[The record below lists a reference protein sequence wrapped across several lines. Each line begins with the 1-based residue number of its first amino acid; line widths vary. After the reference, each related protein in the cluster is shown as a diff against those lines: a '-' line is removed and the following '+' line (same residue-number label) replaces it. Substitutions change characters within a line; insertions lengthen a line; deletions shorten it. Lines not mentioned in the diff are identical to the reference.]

1 MWQPALQVILLLLK
15 FGNHCYK
22 AVEDTGVWEHKGQ
35 LNIRWSSNLNNDVFI
50 KPVFSEYNCGFQN
63 STIALLKKHFTIL
76 YVSKRTCVLNCVL
89 RRFFCHFHPANT
101 MQFRYYHFCRVI
113 EKYTESQKW
122 QTPKYTTKQKQRR
135 DYKLFTV
142 TLLTKM
148 SVWFVFILE
157 TVC

>member
-1 MWQPALQVILLLLK
+1 
-15 FGNHCYK
+15 
-22 AVEDTGVWEHKGQ
+22 
-35 LNIRWSSNLNNDVFI
+35 
-50 KPVFSEYNCGFQN
+50 
-63 STIALLKKHFTIL
+63 
-76 YVSKRTCVLNCVL
+76 
-89 RRFFCHFHPANT
+89 
-101 MQFRYYHFCRVI
+101 MQFRYYDFCRVI

-122 QTPKYTTKQKQRR
+122 QTPKYTTKQKQRW